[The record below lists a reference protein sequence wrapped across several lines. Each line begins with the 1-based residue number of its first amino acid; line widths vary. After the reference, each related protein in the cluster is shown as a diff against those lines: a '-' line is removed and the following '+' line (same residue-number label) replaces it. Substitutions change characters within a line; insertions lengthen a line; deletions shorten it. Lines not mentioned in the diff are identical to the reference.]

1 MKNIYNNNKL
11 VDMNNN
17 MNIVKKIKLII
28 IENNGCLS
36 NPVSTINHKGDI
48 VQTFNMLDILAIQ
61 DVPKNYQ
68 ICIISNNSIHIHN
81 LHQLKTKENNNI
93 FFASNIDDK
102 FVWIEKYID
111 KHNISFSEVAYI
123 GFSTDDISLLE
134 KCGLTACPN
143 NAHYKIKDL
152 SKFISEYNGGD
163 GAIYEFLDLFN
174 YNGKE
179 NIKNKLNKKNQEK
192 NEECNSILS
201 VSMSEL
207 LSEIER
213 ERSLRMQLEHILTN
227 IYQNNPINIPQVDLT
242 NIQQQPQGNRNNK
255 WFGIRNPFM
264 SS

>member
-1 MKNIYNNNKL
+1 
-11 VDMNNN
+11 MNTGLNA
-17 MNIVKKIKLII
+17 IKKIKLII

-48 VQTFNMLDILAIQ
+48 LQTFNMLDILAIQ

-68 ICIISNNSIHIHN
+68 VCIISNNSIHIHN

-102 FVWIEKYID
+102 FVWVEKYID

-123 GFSTDDISLLE
+123 GFSANDISLLVN
-134 KCGLTACPN
+134 CGLSACPN

-163 GAIYEFLDLFN
+163 GAVYEFLDLFN

-179 NIKNKLNKKNQEK
+179 NIKNKLNKKHQEK
-192 NEECNSILS
+192 NQEESDSTS

-213 ERSLRMQLEHILTN
+213 ERALRMQLEHILTN
-227 IYQNNPINIPQVDLT
+227 IHHSESTNIPQVDLR
-242 NIQQQPQGNRNNK
+242 NIQQQDNRNNK
-255 WFGIRNPFM
+255 WFGMRNPFM

>member
-1 MKNIYNNNKL
+1 
-11 VDMNNN
+11 MNNN
-17 MNIVKKIKLII
+17 INIIRKIKLII

-36 NPVSTINHKGDI
+36 NPVSTINYKGDI

-102 FVWIEKYID
+102 LVWIEKYID
-111 KHNISFSEVAYI
+111 KHNISFSEIAYI
-123 GFSTDDISLLE
+123 GFSTNDISLLE
-134 KCGLTACPN
+134 KSGLSACPN
-143 NAHYKIKDL
+143 NAHYKIKDI
-152 SKFISEYNGGD
+152 SKFVSEYNGGE
-163 GAIYEFLDLFN
+163 GAVYEFLDLFN

-179 NIKNKLNKKNQEK
+179 YIKNKLNKKHQEK

-213 ERSLRMQLEHILTN
+213 ERALRMQLEHILTN
-227 IYQNNPINIPQVDLT
+227 IHQTNSTNIPQVDLR
-242 NIQQQPQGNRNNK
+242 NIQQHDNQNNK